1 MTEPTLNF
9 HIQTHQNQFKIPH
22 ELIKKNFK
30 LIQKLIEK
38 QRKQLIDDISK
49 IKKCKT
55 TSPSFKLELIQKL
68 IKNFESFMKKLQNF
82 INKDEEFRSR
92 LIARLENLTE
102 LQQYVIT
109 NNDNQEGQNH
119 EESTEN
125 NNNISNNNNNSTTTD
140 DDKLLDFHNPNL
152 INWYRDQTNLL
163 IVDYLIKSNTRT
175 RFEDNGEDNPGN
187 IGLLLLKN
195 LTKTNPKLLK
205 LIDYDLLENFNKV
218 FVSIINNHDL
228 SLIVGWFNE
237 NKNLLNKI
245 NSNLEFEINYCK
257 FLTLIEK
264 GDINEAINYSRENLS
279 GYGNKENYQQ
289 TNNGSNNTFSN
300 GDTTNT
306 NHLTN
311 LERLKGLGGLL
322 VFRSMENNNKNNND
336 LNSNDTP
343 LSSKLMLNSTPFKEY
358 QKLLSNERWESLAQ
372 CFIENFTKLYGI
384 SKNFP
389 IYIYLSA
396 GLSSLKTKSCYHN
409 VENTIFKH
417 STGNGIDYDNGNDDY
432 DDDDDDD
439 DEGGVIDSNLSF
451 ISAETTTN
459 TNTTSNSGKLLLN
472 DPKYR
477 GPNHYYKLLNK
488 INNCPICSPELFK
501 LSQNLPYAQLITSIF
516 NNPFKLPNG
525 NIYPFDKLLA
535 PTDKYL
541 SEKNTL
547 LRANKVKDPLTREI
561 FTIDSCIRVFP
572 A

>member
-30 LIQKLIEK
+30 LVQKLIEK
-38 QRKQLIDDISK
+38 QRKQLLDDINK

-68 IKNFESFMKKLQNF
+68 IRNFESFMKKLQNF
-82 INKDEEFRSR
+82 ITKDEEFRSR
-92 LIARLENLTE
+92 LLARLENLAE

-109 NNDNQEGQNH
+109 NNDNQDGQNH
-119 EESTEN
+119 EEGGDN
-125 NNNISNNNNNSTTTD
+125 NNNTTTTD

-175 RFEDNGEDNPGN
+175 KFNDMGEDEEPEN
-187 IGLLLLKN
+187 IGLLLLKS
-195 LTKTNPKLLK
+195 LSKTNPKLLK

-228 SLIVGWFNE
+228 SLIVAWFNE

-279 GYGNKENYQQ
+279 AYGNKENYQQ
-289 TNNGSNNTFSN
+289 TQASNGNNSTTN
-300 GDTTNT
+300 GDTSNV

-322 VFRSMENNNKNNND
+322 VFRSMESNNHND
-336 LNSNDTP
+336 LNNSNSNDIP
-343 LSSKLMLNSTPFKEY
+343 LSSKLMLNSTPFKDY

-417 STGNGIDYDNGNDDY
+417 SVGKDT
-432 DDDDDDD
+432 DDDG
-439 DEGGVIDSNLSF
+439 DEEVVDEEVIDRNLSF
-451 ISAETTTN
+451 VLAEA
-459 TNTTSNSGKLLLN
+459 TTSNSGKLLLS

>member
-30 LIQKLIEK
+30 LVQKLIEK
-38 QRKQLIDDISK
+38 QRKQLLDDINK

-68 IKNFESFMKKLQNF
+68 IRNFESFMKKLQNF
-82 INKDEEFRSR
+82 ITKDEEFRSR
-92 LIARLENLTE
+92 LLARLENLAE

-109 NNDNQEGQNH
+109 NNDNQDGQNH
-119 EESTEN
+119 EEGGDN
-125 NNNISNNNNNSTTTD
+125 NNNTTTTD

-175 RFEDNGEDNPGN
+175 KFNDMGEDEEPEN

-195 LTKTNPKLLK
+195 LSKTNPKLLK

-228 SLIVGWFNE
+228 SLIVAWFNE

-279 GYGNKENYQQ
+279 AYGNKENYQQ
-289 TNNGSNNTFSN
+289 TQASNGNNSTTN
-300 GDTTNT
+300 GDTSNV

-322 VFRSMENNNKNNND
+322 VFRSMESNNHND
-336 LNSNDTP
+336 LNNSNSNDIP
-343 LSSKLMLNSTPFKEY
+343 LSSKLMLNSTPFKDY

-417 STGNGIDYDNGNDDY
+417 FVGKDT
-432 DDDDDDD
+432 DDDG
-439 DEGGVIDSNLSF
+439 DEKLVDEEVIDRNLSF
-451 ISAETTTN
+451 VLAEA
-459 TNTTSNSGKLLLN
+459 TTSNSGKLLLN

-561 FTIDSCIRVFP
+561 FTIDSCVRVFP